1 MNMNNDKYLFLNE
14 HEQCPFPLNLYDL
27 DYVQGRHAHLDD
39 PGRAEWEGFPSGTKA
54 AAAGMAISVIYT

>member
-1 MNMNNDKYLFLNE
+1 MNMNNSL
-14 HEQCPFPLNLYDL
+14 FPLNLYDL

-54 AAAGMAISVIYT
+54 AAAGMAISVIYI

>member
-1 MNMNNDKYLFLNE
+1 MNNAL
-14 HEQCPFPLNLYDL
+14 FPLNLYDL

-54 AAAGMAISVIYT
+54 AAAGMEISVMSSILEFQE